1 MLARAVVVFRCVN
14 QERNIAAVVGVD
26 TKPAELSRC
35 CGVDHNVHNIE
46 RMERQRREQD
56 TGAEPLDV
64 PHHIGQWI
72 TEMSRYQARTFAANN
87 IFILHKFV
95 GSSFNSTVHH
105 QTSCLSL
112 LGKVRSFIS
121 PELKLHGRV
130 KQLKLLS

>member
-14 QERNIAAVVGVD
+14 QESDIAAVVGVD

-35 CGVDHNVHNIE
+35 CGVDHNVHNIQ

-72 TEMSRYQARTFAANN
+72 TEMSTGIKQELWQQIIYLSY
-87 IFILHKFV
+87 I
-95 GSSFNSTVHH
+95 
-105 QTSCLSL
+105 SL
-112 LGKVRSFIS
+112 LVALLI
-121 PELKLHGRV
+121 
-130 KQLKLLS
+130 LLSIIRLLA